1 MSKSLENEG
10 THPVLGVGQSIIE
23 LVRYRP
29 GMYVGSTDYHGLHWM
44 LWDVIVYGLNQHL
57 AGVADHISI
66 RLSSDGSISVEDN
79 GPGMVVDAVSG
90 TKSVLERSLTELT
103 SQEKRSHPIGYQ
115 VAPDFLFDDML
126 FVANALSS
134 RLVAEVKRDGY
145 LWHQEYERGVPQTDA
160 VRLQHT
166 VGTGTKFILWPD
178 VTIFKDARVDRNF
191 LLEKMRMTC
200 YLNPRLNVQIVDG
213 RSEQEHVYDFR
224 FPDGVRSYV
233 RSLTGIRHA
242 VHEPIVVSTTV
253 STTRIDIA
261 LQYNS
266 DDMTNVL
273 TFANNYYTP
282 DGGAHLI
289 GFYLALIRVLNDQNR
304 MADPHNR
311 KDTSYDE
318 LPALQNVRRGLCAI
332 VSIWLVKPQFENAT
346 KERLYNPEVKEQ
358 VTAAVT
364 EGLMRHFE
372 QVPQDR
378 DRIVRHLTSGNLIQR
393 YTTPLTRDEQAAWDE
408 FHGTASAET

>member
-1 MSKSLENEG
+1 
-10 THPVLGVGQSIIE
+10 
-23 LVRYRP
+23 
-29 GMYVGSTDYHGLHWM
+29 
-44 LWDVIVYGLNQHL
+44 VIVYGLNQHL
-57 AGVADHISI
+57 AGVADHIAI

-79 GPGMVVDAVSG
+79 GPGKVVDAVSG
-90 TKSVLERSLTELT
+90 TKSVLERALTELT
-103 SQEKRSHPIGYQ
+103 SQEKRSYLIGYK
-115 VAPDFLFDDML
+115 VAPDFLFEDML

-178 VTIFKDARVDRNF
+178 TTIFKDARVDLDL
-191 LLEKMRMTC
+191 LLETMRTTC
-200 YLNPRLNVQIVDG
+200 YLNPRLNVQVVDG
-213 RSEQEHVYDFR
+213 RNEQEHVYDFR
-224 FPDGVRSYV
+224 FPGGVHSYV

-253 STTRIDIA
+253 GTTRIDIA
-261 LQYNS
+261 LQYNY

-273 TFANNYYTP
+273 TFANNYFTS

-289 GFYLALIRVLNDQNR
+289 GFYLALIRVLHDQNR

-311 KDTSYDE
+311 KDTPYGK
-318 LPALQNVRRGLCAI
+318 LHTLQSVRRCLCAI
-332 VSIWLVKPQFENAT
+332 ISTWLVEPQFENAT

-358 VTAAVT
+358 VAVAVM
-364 EGLMRHFE
+364 EGLMRHFKHMPE
-372 QVPQDR
+372 DLDR
-378 DRIVRHLTSGNLIQR
+378 VVRHLTGGNLVQR
-393 YTTPLTRDEQAAWDE
+393 YTSPLTRDEQAAWDE
-408 FHGTASAET
+408 FRGTTSTEA

>member
-1 MSKSLENEG
+1 MSESSEDKQTSPSQVE
-10 THPVLGVGQSIIE
+10 TMSIIE
-23 LVRYRP
+23 VVRQRP
-29 GMYVGSTDYHGLHWM
+29 GMYIGSTDYHGLHWM

-57 AGVADHISI
+57 AGVADHIAI
-66 RLSSDGSISVEDN
+66 RLSADGSVSVEDN

-90 TKSVLERSLTELT
+90 TKSVLERALTELT
-103 SQEKRSHPIGYQ
+103 SQKKGSHPIGYQ
-115 VAPDFLFDDML
+115 VVPDFLFDDMV

-166 VGTGTKFILWPD
+166 VGAGTKFILWPD
-178 VTIFKDARVDRNF
+178 VTIFKDARVDRDF
-191 LLEKMRMTC
+191 LLEKMQMTC
-200 YLNPRLNVQIVDG
+200 YLNPRLNVQIIDG

-233 RSLTGIRHA
+233 RSLTGIRDA
-242 VHEPIVVSTTV
+242 VHEPIVVSTTI

-273 TFANNYYTP
+273 TFANNYFTP

-304 MADPHNR
+304 MADPPNK

-318 LPALQNVRRGLCAI
+318 LPVLQDVRRGLCAI
-332 VSIWLVKPQFENAT
+332 ISTWLVKSQFENAT

-358 VTAAVT
+358 VAIAMT

-372 QVPQDR
+372 QMPQDL
-378 DRIVRHLTSGNLIQR
+378 DRIIRHLTGGSPIQR
-393 YTTPLTRDEQAAWDE
+393 HTTPLTRDEQAAWDE
-408 FHGTASAET
+408 FQSTASAET